1 MKTYQINSA
10 LVISFGFLLI
20 QLLDRLRVW

>member
-1 MKTYQINSA
+1 MKTYHYNILTA
-10 LVISFGFLLI
+10 VAVGFLLI